1 MGEDNDRWI
10 EAGLTASFHRL
21 DLGPPPRDARYHS
34 IRAHRSTKRMS
45 LLAGLPALLTTK
57 AVAAAFAVTLAAA
70 GGVAVKAATTGNPNP
85 LSWGATVTTQVQT
98 CKAALGAT
106 AHGIGR
112 CVSATAQQDGEQHRV
127 AHAPALPIQAA
138 KGRSHPTGAPSLPG
152 HSGKGQNHPTPAP
165 SPHHG

>member
-10 EAGLTASFHRL
+10 ETGLTASFHRL
-21 DLGPPPRDARYHS
+21 DLGPPPRDARYQS
-34 IRAHRSTKRMS
+34 IRAHRSTKHMS

-57 AVAAAFAVTLAAA
+57 VAAAAFAVGLTAV

-98 CKAALGAT
+98 CKAGLTAN
-106 AHGIGR
+106 AHGIGQ
-112 CVSATAQQDGEQHRV
+112 CVSATAQQNGQQHRT
-127 AHAPALPIQAA
+127 AHTPALPSHAA
-138 KGRSHPTGAPSLPG
+138 NGRSHPTGAASLPS
-152 HSGKGQNHPTPAP
+152 HAGKGQSHPTPAP